1 MSWELATE
9 LFVPLDESELEP
21 RASFTSGYEMDL
33 TNFGHILE
41 LSKMVKARTEACE
54 EK

>member
-1 MSWELATE
+1 MGASRVIDICLRDG
-9 LFVPLDESELEP
+9 LDKL
-21 RASFTSGYEMDL
+21 
-33 TNFGHILE
+33 GHILE